1 MVWWGHYWYLREHVS
16 HKLSRFPAHFSY
28 EPQIGWYLAGTCP
41 GRKCWDNTTVIDLL
55 IYILWLVRE
64 RADEFKMRVIFKIDK
79 VAIDTV
85 QSVEW
90 GPSIGMGWKNAFT
103 IYQSTSRAALRTPF
117 GVLFPLFHLASI
129 VTNPTRPLFNSH
141 HQHISIV
148 FPRHVPPTQ
157 FCFFLLTTSHSQDV
171 TYNSSFCKCRYR
183 GKR

>member
-16 HKLSRFPAHFSY
+16 HKLSRFSAHFSY

-117 GVLFPLFHLASI
+117 GVLFPLFHLNRHQPNKTI
-129 VTNPTRPLFNSH
+129 VLLA
-141 HQHISIV
+141 
-148 FPRHVPPTQ
+148 PPTH
-157 FCFFLLTTSHSQDV
+157 FYCFSSSCPSNAILFFPPHYQPLTRRNVQLKFL
-171 TYNSSFCKCRYR
+171 
-183 GKR
+183 

>member
-1 MVWWGHYWYLREHVS
+1 MPTLIKTFPCILFMVWWGHYWYLREHVS

-117 GVLFPLFHLASI
+117 GVLFPLCHLNRHQDHCLTRT
-129 VTNPTRPLFNSH
+129 TNTFLL
-141 HQHISIV
+141 
-148 FPRHVPPTQ
+148 
-157 FCFFLLTTSHSQDV
+157 FFLVMPLQR
-171 TYNSSFCKCRYR
+171 NSVFSSSLPATHKT
-183 GKR
+183 

>member
-90 GPSIGMGWKNAFT
+90 GPVYRYGLKKCVYNISVYVKGSPENAF
-103 IYQSTSRAALRTPF
+103 QRL
-117 GVLFPLFHLASI
+117 VSI
-129 VTNPTRPLFNSH
+129 VSPQS
-141 HQHISIV
+141 
-148 FPRHVPPTQ
+148 PPTQ
-157 FCFFLLTTSHSQDV
+157 QDHCLTRTTNTFLLFFLVMSLQR
-171 TYNSSFCKCRYR
+171 NSVFLSSLPATHKT
-183 GKR
+183 